1 MDIPHDPARPTRRCV
16 IAAGTLIALAAAVSA
31 TALGRRPAAASSPA
45 GAPPRSGAGGA
56 ARPEAAYWFPDSVP
70 HGQPDEGVV
79 WRSLLDYR
87 PQDDPDLPYN
97 TATVPLA
104 ERRTPVGPHPGAP
117 VGGARVQ
124 SLVSFAPTSGNP
136 SQGEWGTRS
145 SSVEGGGGRRAGGSS
160 ARYYALTH
168 WSYLEELVFW
178 GGSASEG
185 LILAPNAP
193 VVDAAHRNGVPV
205 LGTVFLPPT
214 AYGGDLRWTRDLVR
228 RDDAT
233 GRYPVAD
240 KLVEVARVCGFDG
253 WFINA
258 ETSGGD
264 TALADAVR
272 GFLRHM
278 RAASALRVC
287 WYDSMT
293 TSGTIAWQ
301 NRLNDAN
308 EPFFHDAGTPVAHT
322 MFLNFD
328 WTADGL
334 ADSAARATRLDRDPH
349 ELWAGVDVEARGY
362 RTPVDWDALFAA
374 DPAGV
379 TSIGFYRPEWTHTST
394 PESAPP
400 GEFHRRDDRFWTGP
414 SGDPSAPAP
423 SARWPGVSAHV
434 ADRCAAVVAPFGTV
448 FNTGHGLRYAVEG
461 RIVSDRA
468 WHHLGVQD
476 VLPPRRWVRRGDG
489 TSATVD
495 FDFDTPF
502 HGGNSL
508 LCAGITA
515 APAEIDLYPVRSV
528 IAAGTD
534 TVVELVHD
542 GDAGT
547 TVELAV
553 AWADPAR
560 PGEAP
565 PYAYL
570 TAPVEPIP
578 GTSWSRSTF
587 PLPGGPG
594 RTLRA
599 LGVRLRSNS
608 EGEGTRWRLGRLRLA
623 PRAQQPPGRPRAPR
637 IEAAHTDADGSATLR
652 VRWCAAGSAR
662 HYEVAQATPDGPVL
676 FGATASTA
684 HYLTGVRRYP
694 GERAARLEIN
704 AVGDDYRRSAPAVL
718 RYTW

>member
-1 MDIPHDPARPTRRCV
+1 MDIPHDPVRPTRRGV
-16 IAAGTLIALAAAVSA
+16 ITAGTLTALA
-31 TALGRRPAAASSPA
+31 TTIGPRPAAGALPA
-45 GAPPRSGAGGA
+45 DAPSRTGPGRA

-70 HGQPDEGVV
+70 DGQPEEGVV

-104 ERRTPVGPHPGAP
+104 VRVAPVGPHPGAP
-117 VGGARVQ
+117 AGGARVQ

-136 SQGEWGTRS
+136 SQGEWGARS
-145 SSVEGGGGRRAGGSS
+145 ASF
-160 ARYYALTH
+160 YYALTY

-178 GGSASEG
+178 GGSSAEG

-193 VVDAAHRNGVPV
+193 VVDAAHRNGVRV
-205 LGTVFLPPT
+205 LGTVFLPPI

-228 RDDAT
+228 LDDAT

-240 KLVEVARVCGFDG
+240 KLAEVAQAYGFDG

-258 ETSGGD
+258 ETAGGG
-264 TALADAVR
+264 TALADAMR
-272 GFLRHM
+272 GFLRHL
-278 RAASALRVC
+278 RTTSALRVC

-293 TSGTIAWQ
+293 TSGAIAWQ

-362 RTPVDWDALFAA
+362 GTPVDWDALFAA

-414 SGDPSAPAP
+414 SGDPAAPAP

-434 ADRCAAVVAPFGTV
+434 ADRCAVVAAPFGTV
-448 FNTGHGLRYAVEG
+448 FNTGHGLRYAIEG
-461 RIVSDRA
+461 RIVSDRE

-476 VLPPRRWVRRGDG
+476 VLPPRRWVRRGGDG
-489 TSATVD
+489 GVTVD
-495 FDFDTPF
+495 FDFDAPF

-508 LCAGITA
+508 LCGGITA
-515 APAEIDLYPVRSV
+515 TPVEIDLYPVRSA

-534 TVVELVHD
+534 TVVELVHS
-542 GDAGT
+542 GDPGT

-553 AWADPAR
+553 AWTAPAR

-565 PYAYL
+565 PYEYL
-570 TAPVEPIP
+570 SAPVEPIP

-587 PLPGGPG
+587 PLPGGHG

-608 EGEGTRWRLGRLRLA
+608 EGGAGAEGVRWRLGRLRLA
-623 PRAQQPPGRPRAPR
+623 PR
-637 IEAAHTDADGSATLR
+637 
-652 VRWCAAGSAR
+652 
-662 HYEVAQATPDGPVL
+662 
-676 FGATASTA
+676 
-684 HYLTGVRRYP
+684 TG
-694 GERAARLEIN
+694 
-704 AVGDDYRRSAPAVL
+704 
-718 RYTW
+718 